1 MSSTAQQFDFQAPKE
16 QVLGILKNIAQAGL
30 RIDYVGTKELPGP
43 VTRVN
48 LHHRMTAMTW
58 GDSIAIY
65 LLSNEVGSTHMNIVS
80 SNSNAF
86 TFGLHSKNIS
96 AIAQYVKREIEKSSP
111 RQSKADAMGEL
122 ARLKKLLD
130 LGVISEEEF
139 QSKKEKLLKLL

>member
-58 GDSIAIY
+58 GDSIAID
-65 LLSNEVGSTHMNIVS
+65 LLSNEDGSTHMNIVS

-111 RQSKADAMGEL
+111 CQSKTRWANW
-122 ARLKKLLD
+122 
-130 LGVISEEEF
+130 LGSKSCWISE
-139 QSKKEKLLKLL
+139 SSAKKNSNPKRKSF